1 MKKRTIILLLMCIVI
16 ILIGIGFIPVKYAVY
31 ADKDTINAYYNG
43 KLTSKERRKYFG
55 HTIEN
60 WLDKG
65 GKYNSAKIVETI
77 VLNGRLKLKRSGI
90 KYIGDIDHSAPLLY
104 FEVQNKSPF
113 KRLNSSFDPSKVKN
127 YYVIKYYALNG
138 DDPAEWKDGYYEKKS

>member
-1 MKKRTIILLLMCIVI
+1 MCIVI